1 MFGKYF
7 SWRTYKAFFLKM
19 MRSSE
24 NPDYLARGVAL
35 GLFIGFLVPMGLQI
49 VIVLPLAFLLKAAKI
64 PAVAFTF
71 VTNHLTVFFI
81 YPVQCWIGS
90 YLMFHPF
97 RYEVLAE
104 QMNGL
109 IDAPDMATFMA
120 EIARLGVQLGASFF
134 LGGLLFG
141 VIAGLFGY
149 LFTYWAAVRF
159 YARAAARKKAR
170 ADAANNL

>member
-1 MFGKYF
+1 MWKYF
-7 SWRTYKAFFLKM
+7 SWRLYKASFLKM
-19 MRSSE
+19 MRSSDR
-24 NPDYLARGVAL
+24 PDYLARGVAL

-49 VIVLPLAFLLKAAKI
+49 AVVLPLAFLLKAAKI

-97 RYEVLAE
+97 RYEVLAD
-104 QMNGL
+104 QLRGL
-109 IDAPDMATFMA
+109 IDAPDMNAA
-120 EIARLGVQLGASFF
+120 LEEIARLGGQLVASFF

-141 VIAGLFGY
+141 VIFGLFGY
-149 LFTYWAAVRF
+149 FLTYGAAIRF
-159 YARAAARKKAR
+159 RARRDARKKAR
-170 ADAANNL
+170 SRTANNL